1 MPASHVPTAAFR
13 SLALRTATLAIA
25 LLAGLAAAEAQKAE
39 TQKPATVASG
49 AGAEPPPAATAPPM
63 EDRRIPAPRPGDFQ
77 AEKAHVARYDAAI
90 AAVRDHKLSTADA
103 EQLKRAMAQLTAGD
117 QAAFKAARDALTDPI
132 ATKIADWFRL
142 RGGMGEAGEIRAF
155 LAANPAWP
163 NRDLMIQRYEEA
175 LFKEDGTPKAIKAL
189 LAKEPP
195 RTGAGHAALASAL
208 LADGD
213 ETGAR
218 RHARTAWRDHSL
230 SAAIEPAFLERL
242 GKLLTAADHK
252 WRLDKL
258 LIDDLRWSSE
268 RAARAAVARRM
279 LPLLPDDE
287 RKKAEARIAVFML
300 SAKGAALINA
310 IGGEDKA
317 DWGLAFQRIQSL
329 RRANKIDEAAKRML
343 AAPLDP
349 AVIVSPDGWWEERR
363 TLAYAALRTGK
374 PALAFALVKAAGPLS
389 VNPLKEQTF
398 LSGWLAL
405 SHLGDTK
412 TAEAR
417 FAAMTKAAD
426 GPLSRAKAYYWHGR
440 ALEALGR
447 KTEARAAFTESGKSV
462 DTFHGQLSRARL
474 GGDAAR
480 IRIVPPAAPKPD
492 QIARFAALD
501 AARATVIAHKA
512 KLDSGIVR
520 AFLYGLMRHFD
531 SEAELS
537 MTAHLAEAIGDTQ
550 MAVRIGKSAVAR
562 GHNLL
567 VFSYPLHAFPAFTAL
582 RLPIPE
588 MPLLLGI
595 ARQESEFNGQTM
607 SGAGA
612 RGILQVMPITARH
625 VCRDYKIKCDI
636 KRLMTDNSYN
646 TTMAAAYI
654 GDRMREFGG
663 SYVLGFAG
671 YNAGPG
677 RARQWIREFGD
688 PRDPKVDPVDWIN
701 RIPFEETRE
710 YVQKVLSNVQIYRAR
725 MGSGTVP
732 LNIAADLVRARG
744 QNGER
749 ETDKNSTKEA
759 VAGGR

>member
-1 MPASHVPTAAFR
+1 MPAEHEPTAAIR
-13 SLALRTATLAIA
+13 RLALGVASLAIGW
-25 LLAGLAAAEAQKAE
+25 LAGLTAAAAQNRA
-39 TQKPATVASG
+39 AVASG
-49 AGAEPPPAATAPPM
+49 AGTAPAATATVTAS
-63 EDRRIPAPRPGDFQ
+63 EDRRIPAPRPGAFEI
-77 AEKAHVARYDAAI
+77 EKAHVARYDAAI
-90 AAVRDHKLSTADA
+90 ANVRNHKVSAADA
-103 EQLKRAMAQLTAGD
+103 EQLKRAITQLTAGD
-117 QAAFKAARDALTDPI
+117 QAAFKTARDAITDPV
-132 ATKIADWFRL
+132 AAKIADWFRM
-142 RGGMGEAGEIRAF
+142 RGGFGEAGEIRAF

-175 LFKEDGTPKAIKAL
+175 LFKEGGAPKAIKAL

-213 ETGAR
+213 EAGAK
-218 RHARTAWRDHSL
+218 RHAVVAWREHSIG
-230 SAAIEPAFLERL
+230 AGIEPAFLQRL
-242 GKLLTAADHK
+242 GKLLTTADHK

-279 LPLLPDDE
+279 LPLLPESE

-310 IGGEDKA
+310 IGGDDKA

-329 RRANKIDEAAKRML
+329 RRANKIEEAAKRML

-349 AVIVSPDGWWEERR
+349 AVIVSPDGWWNERR
-363 TLAYAALRTGK
+363 TLAYAAMRTGK
-374 PALAFALVKAAGPLS
+374 PKLAYELAKAAGPLS

-398 LSGWLAL
+398 LAGWLAL
-405 SHLGDTK
+405 SHLRNAK
-412 TAEAR
+412 IAEAH
-417 FAAMTKAAD
+417 FAQMTKAAD

-447 KTEARAAFTESGKSV
+447 KTEARAGFAESAKSI
-462 DTFHGQLSRARL
+462 DTFHGQLSRDRL

-480 IRIVPPAAPKPD
+480 IHIVPPVAPKPD

-501 AARATVIAHKA
+501 VTRATVIAYKA
-512 KLDSGIVR
+512 KLDGGINR
-520 AFLYGLMRHFD
+520 AFLYGLMRHFNT
-531 SEAELS
+531 EAELG
-537 MTAHLAEAIGDTQ
+537 MTAHLAEALGDTQ

-567 VFSYPLHAFPAFTAL
+567 VFSYPLHAFPTFTAL
-582 RLPIPE
+582 RVPIPE
-588 MPLLLGI
+588 LPLLLGI

-646 TTMAAAYI
+646 TMMATAYI

-688 PRDPKVDPVDWIN
+688 PRDAKADPVDWIH
-701 RIPFEETRE
+701 RIPFEETRD
-710 YVQKVLSNVQIYRAR
+710 YVQKVMSNVQIYRAR
-725 MGSGTVP
+725 MAPGAVP
-732 LNIAADLVRARG
+732 LRISADLVRARG
-744 QNGER
+744 QQAG
-749 ETDKNSTKEA
+749 TEA
-759 VAGGR
+759 AKSAAQEAAVGGN